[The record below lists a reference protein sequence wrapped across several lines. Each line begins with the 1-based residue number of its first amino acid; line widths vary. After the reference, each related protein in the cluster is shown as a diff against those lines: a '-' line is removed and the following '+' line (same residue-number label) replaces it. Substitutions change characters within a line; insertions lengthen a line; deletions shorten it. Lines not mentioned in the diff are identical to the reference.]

1 MQSRPELQ
9 GAPENFVIFGS
20 LTLKGFISGS
30 FHAIMDYGIVGT
42 VGLGEK
48 LRNFQVHPLNTT
60 KKCYR
65 KMRSMW
71 QWLSKTFRFSTTG
84 SGTPETDADGFEVNG
99 SFEAASELKKSE
111 HKVRSAAK
119 ITKFTLSK
127 LDYSTKNPRTAI
139 IQEPQNGLQ
148 H

>member
-99 SFEAASELKKSE
+99 SFEAASELKK
-111 HKVRSAAK
+111 KRAQ
-119 ITKFTLSK
+119 
-127 LDYSTKNPRTAI
+127 STKCSKNNEI
-139 IQEPQNGLQ
+139 YFK
-148 H
+148 